1 MFHHHSR
8 QDSFFPVTP
17 NPNFFGTRPDLKD
30 VVSDLNR
37 NCRSLSMCPP
47 HSILRCICGHA
58 GEAPLTGDLTAANR
72 RGRLSSLRFNSAKPN
87 KRLPLLLEIRSKSLF
102 HETLK
107 TMGFRKHSKYVSLM
121 SHIFLQLLLRSFG
134 VPYFARCTPP
144 CTPTSAMWGCTEF

>member
-1 MFHHHSR
+1 MDSYSNQSLTGSR
-8 QDSFFPVTP
+8 CGRYCNRLSARFGGETPVCFTTTRVKTVFSLLP

-87 KRLPLLLEIRSKSLF
+87 KRLPLLLEIRSKTHF

-107 TMGFRKHSKYVSLM
+107 TMGFRKHSKYV
-121 SHIFLQLLLRSFG
+121 
-134 VPYFARCTPP
+134 
-144 CTPTSAMWGCTEF
+144 